1 MNSITKNDIPDVN
14 KIIDS
19 ALYAAVTVL
28 HLGGSTTMADRAFRN
43 IIFNS
48 NVSDLNIM
56 WRLDNVI
63 VNYTDNGQSK
73 TILKSVGTVGTS
85 LTAVSKII
93 ELTEDI
99 CNKKA
104 EVSEVE
110 DGINEI
116 LKAPPVHSHFT
127 FILVAGLAAA
137 FYSLFHH
144 GSIESV
150 VIVFASAV
158 IGQTLRI
165 QLQAREM
172 RDSHITF
179 ICGLL
184 SASIAS
190 FCLHLGYGQIEIQT
204 LIACLIY
211 LVPGLLMING
221 FVDFTKQ
228 RYIFIG
234 LQRMMNALFLFL
246 ILAFVI
252 IIAFTFVKIY

>member
-1 MNSITKNDIPDVN
+1 MNSGKESNITDVN
-14 KIIDS
+14 KIVDS
-19 ALYAAVTVL
+19 ALYAAVTIL

-43 IIFNS
+43 IVYNS
-48 NVSDLNIM
+48 NITGFNIM
-56 WRLDNVI
+56 WRLDNVTVSYT
-63 VNYTDNGQSK
+63 VNGESK

-85 LTAVSKII
+85 LTAVSKVI
-93 ELTEDI
+93 ELSEDI
-99 CNKKA
+99 RNKKA
-104 EVSEVE
+104 DVSEIV

-116 LKAPPVHSHFT
+116 LKAPPVHSHLT
-127 FILVAGLAAA
+127 YILVAGLAAA

-150 VIVFASAV
+150 IVVFASAV

-190 FCLHLGYGQIEIQT
+190 IFLHLGYGQIEIQT

-234 LQRMMNALFLFL
+234 LQRMMNATFIFL
-246 ILAFVI
+246 ILALVI
-252 IIAFTFVKIY
+252 LIAYTFVKIY

>member
-1 MNSITKNDIPDVN
+1 MNSGKESNIPDVN

-43 IIFNS
+43 VVYNS
-48 NVSDLNIM
+48 KVNDLSIM

-73 TILKSVGTVGTS
+73 TILKSVGSVGTS

-99 CNKKA
+99 RNKKA
-104 EVSEVE
+104 EVTRID

-116 LKAPPVHSHFT
+116 LKAPPVHSHLT
-127 FILVAGLAAA
+127 YILVAGLAAA

-150 VIVFASAV
+150 IAVFTSAV
-158 IGQTLRI
+158 VGQTLRLH
-165 QLQAREM
+165 LQAREM

-190 FCLHLGYGQIEIQT
+190 IFLHLGYGQVEIQT

-234 LQRMMNALFLFL
+234 LQRMLNASFIFL
-246 ILAFVI
+246 ILALVI
-252 IIAFTFVKIY
+252 LIAYTFVKIY